1 MRIIG
6 LDIHRAFAEAVAWDE
21 GELNRLGR
29 VDMRRHLL
37 EAFAKKLSKEDV
49 VVIEAT
55 GNAASVAAVIAPHV
69 KRVVIANPKQV
80 RIIAHA
86 KIKTDTI
93 DASVLAQLYA
103 SGFLPEVWIPD
114 EPTQALRRQVT
125 RRNQIVRQRSRLKN
139 IIQSILHSHLIPS
152 CPHADLCGA
161 SGRAWL
167 FHQVLPEDER
177 LAVERHLREFDRLS
191 EDLKVIERD
200 LARSALGDEGVK
212 RLMTIPG
219 VDMVVALAIVAAIG
233 DVRRF
238 EQSQKLVSYLGL
250 NPSVRQ
256 SGPGPAYHG
265 RITKQG
271 RGHARGM
278 LVEAAWAAAR
288 APGPL
293 RAFFLRVRARR
304 GQHVAAVATARKL
317 AVLIWHL
324 LSKGES
330 YVWGR
335 PALHARKLRDLELK
349 AGYKAARG
357 QRGAAKEARP
367 TRTISRAI
375 AIRSADG
382 LSKPRRPTRASSLVG
397 IRVVPSGC
405 ARAPQT
411 RCDDEGCAAGLA
423 PRALLFA
430 ARSPMRERKIA
441 QIPQEN
447 TCRSHQSFAG
457 SWSWCA
463 NGRCCA
469 CSWNRDPAL
478 GLICIQSEPWR
489 RVHIGLPMTGRP
501 GLECLLWKRSRR
513 SAGPIFRRGRRSRR
527 SAGTCMFRG
536 KWFGRSSGRTRPS
549 FATNGL
555 GDRCHGL
562 APGGRSSRLSWI
574 RTTLGR
580 CANA

>member
-1 MRIIG
+1 M
-6 LDIHRAFAEAVAWDE
+6 
-21 GELNRLGR
+21 
-29 VDMRRHLL
+29 
-37 EAFAKKLSKEDV
+37 
-49 VVIEAT
+49 
-55 GNAASVAAVIAPHV
+55 
-69 KRVVIANPKQV
+69 
-80 RIIAHA
+80 
-86 KIKTDTI
+86 
-93 DASVLAQLYA
+93 
-103 SGFLPEVWIPD
+103 
-114 EPTQALRRQVT
+114 
-125 RRNQIVRQRSRLKN
+125 KN

-177 LAVERHLREFDRLS
+177 LAVERHLREFDRLGD
-191 EDLKVIERD
+191 DLKVIERD

-233 DVRRF
+233 DVGRF

-330 YVWGR
+330 YVWAR

-357 QRGAAKEARP
+357 QRGVAHAYNIKSHRDQERRWVEQAETAYARFVSGWNP
-367 TRTISRAI
+367 RAPPSHAPAPSRA
-375 AIRSADG
+375 AIRD
-382 LSKPRRPTRASSLVG
+382 
-397 IRVVPSGC
+397 
-405 ARAPQT
+405 
-411 RCDDEGCAAGLA
+411 
-423 PRALLFA
+423 
-430 ARSPMRERKIA
+430 
-441 QIPQEN
+441 
-447 TCRSHQSFAG
+447 
-457 SWSWCA
+457 
-463 NGRCCA
+463 
-469 CSWNRDPAL
+469 
-478 GLICIQSEPWR
+478 SEPQR
-489 RVHIGLPMTGRP
+489 RRQAP
-501 GLECLLWKRSRR
+501 GND
-513 SAGPIFRRGRRSRR
+513 
-527 SAGTCMFRG
+527 T
-536 KWFGRSSGRTRPS
+536 SSPRPS
-549 FATNGL
+549 DTCSPRPYGRHACTL
-555 GDRCHGL
+555 PSSQSTPE
-562 APGGRSSRLSWI
+562 APPSSRLKAWGLPI
-574 RTTLGR
+574 PYRGL
-580 CANA
+580 

>member
-6 LDIHRAFAEAVAWDE
+6 LDIHRAFAEAVAWDD
-21 GELNRLGR
+21 GKLKRLGR
-29 VDMRRHLL
+29 VDMRRHVL
-37 EAFAKKLSKEDV
+37 EAFAKRLSKDDV
-49 VVIEAT
+49 VVVEAT
-55 GNAASVAAVIAPHV
+55 GNACSVAAVIAPHV

-177 LAVERHLREFDRLS
+177 LAVERHLREFDRLGD
-191 EDLKVIERD
+191 DLKVIERD

-233 DVRRF
+233 DVGRF

-330 YVWGR
+330 YVWAR

-357 QRGAAKEARP
+357 QRGAAHAYNIKSHRDQERRWVEQAETAYARFVSGWNP
-367 TRTISRAI
+367 RGPKPVRTGA
-375 AIRSADG
+375 ATEV
-382 LSKPRRPTRASSLVG
+382 RR
-397 IRVVPSGC
+397 
-405 ARAPQT
+405 
-411 RCDDEGCAAGLA
+411 
-423 PRALLFA
+423 
-430 ARSPMRERKIA
+430 
-441 QIPQEN
+441 
-447 TCRSHQSFAG
+447 
-457 SWSWCA
+457 
-463 NGRCCA
+463 
-469 CSWNRDPAL
+469 
-478 GLICIQSEPWR
+478 
-489 RVHIGLPMTGRP
+489 
-501 GLECLLWKRSRR
+501 
-513 SAGPIFRRGRRSRR
+513 
-527 SAGTCMFRG
+527 
-536 KWFGRSSGRTRPS
+536 
-549 FATNGL
+549 
-555 GDRCHGL
+555 
-562 APGGRSSRLSWI
+562 
-574 RTTLGR
+574 
-580 CANA
+580 